1 MFSKAL
7 REMDRNTELLMWDE
21 MTNELEQ
28 LKTELKE
35 AKAEQQSTKAEYE
48 TELNNTK
55 AGYENELS
63 RLRETIKQLQKEI
76 QQNK

>member
-35 AKAEQQSTKAEYE
+35 TKAEYE

-55 AGYENELS
+55 AGYESELV
-63 RLRETIKQLQKEI
+63 RLRETIKHLQEEI